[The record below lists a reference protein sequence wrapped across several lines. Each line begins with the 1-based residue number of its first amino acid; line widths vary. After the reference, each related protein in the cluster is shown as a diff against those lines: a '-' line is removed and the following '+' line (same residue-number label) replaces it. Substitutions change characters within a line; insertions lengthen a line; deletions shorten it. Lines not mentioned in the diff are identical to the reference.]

1 MHRKSLISEITMNP
15 PPISRILAS
24 VILTVVA
31 LFATKS
37 LWLKE
42 GVSVQFDYEVQ
53 KDLSVQLFYCPAPDI
68 PFTEGA
74 SIKKRIKK
82 GKGNVS
88 VFIPTGSK
96 IARFRLDTGSEPE
109 KFEFSNLQI
118 VGRERAD
125 LDLSRFTT
133 KNIQS
138 YCVENEK
145 ACVISTHRD
154 PYLTYQSPL
163 SIEGKK
169 QIRWTSCVVILLSS
183 VCFAFVLGDMWK
195 SRHTRPIEKLPK
207 LKNVEFLRVLF
218 TFFVLVTHF
227 FNCFKIWNSGGQA
240 VQFFFLLSGYLLAVT
255 YRPDRKI
262 LDIAVNRYIRFVPL
276 VVFGGLLAGGGWK
289 SFQGLWMLQNMGL
302 GIGDVPNAPAWYIA
316 VLFWCTLFFVGLMKV
331 FDKKQLLVILAVIAF
346 AAMIM
351 NIHCP
356 YKANAPAP
364 DRLPMYGVFTRG
376 LLRGLSCMSIGIL
389 LAHICRRVQVEY
401 VNTAQKLVY
410 TAAELA
416 ILIYI
421 IWGCFNSSVFS
432 HYYVIHVLSHVVLL
446 YLFVVKRGYISGV
459 LESDSMAKL
468 AKYSLSI
475 YLTHWMFM
483 RTVRRYMEQEFPG
496 WLQDHIALSIT
507 LGIVGSCIVGV
518 LAHHLVEKPCTRY
531 LTNFIN
537 WMKEGVVNKVH

>member
-1 MHRKSLISEITMNP
+1 MTTPRIG
-15 PPISRILAS
+15 RILAS
-24 VILTVVA
+24 AILTVIA

-42 GVSVQFDYEVQ
+42 GVSVQFDYEAQ

-74 SIKKRIKK
+74 SIIERIQK

-96 IARFRLDTGSEPE
+96 IARFRLDTGSEPG

-125 LDLSRFTT
+125 LDLRRFTT
-133 KNIQS
+133 KNIWS
-138 YCVENEK
+138 YRVENEK

-154 PYLTYQSPL
+154 PYLTYKAPL

-183 VCFAFVLGDMWK
+183 VYFTFVLGDMWQ
-195 SRHTRPIEKLPK
+195 SRHTSPIEKLPK

-227 FNCFKIWNSGGQA
+227 FASFKIWNSGGQA

-262 LDIAVNRYIRFVPL
+262 LDLAVNRYIRFVPL

-316 VLFWCTLFFVGLMKV
+316 VLFWCTLFFTGLMKAL
-331 FDKKQLLVILAVIAF
+331 DRKQLLLTLFVISFVSLLMVIHSPTGPNPADR
-346 AAMIM
+346 
-351 NIHCP
+351 
-356 YKANAPAP
+356 AP
-364 DRLPMYGVFTRG
+364 LFGGFLNKG
-376 LLRGLSCMSIGIL
+376 LLRGVACMSTGNFSRAL
-389 LAHICRRVQVEY
+389 LPSR
-401 VNTAQKLVY
+401 L
-410 TAAELA
+410 
-416 ILIYI
+416 
-421 IWGCFNSSVFS
+421 
-432 HYYVIHVLSHVVLL
+432 
-446 YLFVVKRGYISGV
+446 
-459 LESDSMAKL
+459 
-468 AKYSLSI
+468 
-475 YLTHWMFM
+475 
-483 RTVRRYMEQEFPG
+483 
-496 WLQDHIALSIT
+496 
-507 LGIVGSCIVGV
+507 
-518 LAHHLVEKPCTRY
+518 
-531 LTNFIN
+531 
-537 WMKEGVVNKVH
+537 